1 MNIISTFC
9 IFLLI
14 FVCIIEFYVILFRL
28 TGVENKKARF
38 QIVSLLTSTGFT
50 TKESELITQHPT
62 RRKIAEWI
70 MVFGYVSSVTFVS
83 FLVNILMK
91 GAISSKDILSILSI
105 LIVFLI
111 CGKWIDRIEEK
122 LEDIIRKN
130 IFWNKFSKKDV
141 NIISR
146 NKGYG
151 IAEIYIDDKICITGQ
166 SIKDSNL
173 KDLELTILNIDKGD
187 KLINFP
193 TADYVL
199 EKNDKLTV
207 YGNLKNIQ
215 KVLLCKKV
223 SK

>member
-62 RRKIAEWI
+62 RRKLAEWI

-91 GAISSKDILSILSI
+91 GEISHKDILLLLIL
-105 LIVFLI
+105 LVAFLL
-111 CGKWIDRIEEK
+111 CSKKIDKIEEK
-122 LEDIIRKN
+122 LEDIIRRN
-130 IFWNKFSKKDV
+130 IFWTEFSKKDI

-151 IAEIYIDDKICITGQ
+151 IAEIYIDDSLCIVGQ
-166 SIKDSNL
+166 MIKDSNL
-173 KDLELTILNIDKGD
+173 KELELTILNIDKGD

-193 TADYVL
+193 TPEYIL

-223 SK
+223 DK

>member
-1 MNIISTFC
+1 MNIFLTFC

-14 FVCIIEFYVILFRL
+14 FMCLIEFCVVLFRL

-62 RRKIAEWI
+62 RRKLAEWI

-83 FLVNILMK
+83 FLVNILML
-91 GAISSKDILSILSI
+91 GTTSLKDIVVLILMLLFVIIFS
-105 LIVFLI
+105 
-111 CGKWIDRIEEK
+111 KWIDKIEEK
-122 LEDIIRKN
+122 LEDAIRKN
-130 IFWNKFSKKDV
+130 NFWIKYNKKEF
-141 NIISR
+141 NILFR

-151 IAEIYIDDKICITGQ
+151 IAEIYIDDNLCIVGE
-166 SIKDSNL
+166 SIKNSNL

-193 TADYVL
+193 TPDYVL
-199 EKNDKLTV
+199 EKNDKITV
-207 YGNLKNIQ
+207 YGNLKNIN
-215 KVLLCKKV
+215 KVLFCKK
-223 SK
+223 